1 MAAVVRHMVSKKKRR
16 FMENGFDLDLSYIT
30 NRVIAMA
37 YPGESW
43 EGFFRNPL
51 SEVMRFLK
59 TYHERHFKVINLC
72 SERDYDP
79 TKLGG
84 NVERIPLE
92 DHQIAPLNAMLKY
105 CRTVDDWLSQ
115 DENNVLV
122 THCKAGKGRS
132 GLMICAYLLYISY
145 CPDSPTALQFYAEKR
160 TTNGKG
166 VTIPSQRRYVEY
178 FHDYLINGPRQEVEM
193 QLAQISF
200 TSNVVSTK
208 EVNVVISTHQGN
220 DSWRLTKL
228 ISTKEELSQ
237 EEGSKV
243 SCSKSGNT
251 MVLGFTSLWIS
262 GDMKFEFQSSEARLF
277 YIWFNTAY
285 VEGTE
290 FSLWNKQDL
299 DKPSKSMES
308 ICQFKKMSSTRTTT
322 ERHMWEKT
330 QTHTNI
336 LAHEISLVLCTRYN
350 VTAIQLLCRDVGI
363 MYILSVLT
371 LLSVDRVTQLSKL
384 CWNPKLFDTKRDRPG
399 CSEIKACIIISYV
412 TENFISI
419 IFIFS
424 CTHSS

>member
-1 MAAVVRHMVSKKKRR
+1 MAALIRHMVSKKKRR
-16 FMENGFDLDLSYIT
+16 FMEDGFDLDLSYIT
-30 NRVIAMA
+30 DRIIAMA
-37 YPGESW
+37 YPGECW

-79 TKLGG
+79 AKLGG
-84 NVERIPLE
+84 NVERIPME
-92 DHQIAPLNAMLKY
+92 DHQIAPLDAMLKY
-105 CRTVDDWLSQ
+105 CRIVDDWLSK

-132 GLMICAYLLYISY
+132 GLMICAYLLYIRKFH
-145 CPDSPTALQFYAEKR
+145 DSPNALQFYAEKR

-166 VTIPSQRRYVEY
+166 VTIPSQKRYVEY
-178 FHDYLINGPRQEVEM
+178 FHDYLVNGPRQEVEM
-193 QLAQISF
+193 QLAQIAL
-200 TSNVVSTK
+200 TSNLVATK

-228 ISTKEELSQ
+228 LSTK

-262 GDMKFEFQSSEARLF
+262 GDMKFEFQTSEISLCFQPYQARLF

-290 FSLWNKQDL
+290 FSLLHKQDL
-299 DKPSKSMES
+299 DKPSKSMDPS
-308 ICQFKKMSSTRTTT
+308 CQV
-322 ERHMWEKT
+322 
-330 QTHTNI
+330 
-336 LAHEISLVLCTRYN
+336 SLFF
-350 VTAIQLLCRDVGI
+350 VG
-363 MYILSVLT
+363 S
-371 LLSVDRVTQLSKL
+371 R
-384 CWNPKLFDTKRDRPG
+384 PKVQKN
-399 CSEIKACIIISYV
+399 E
-412 TENFISI
+412 
-419 IFIFS
+419 
-424 CTHSS
+424 